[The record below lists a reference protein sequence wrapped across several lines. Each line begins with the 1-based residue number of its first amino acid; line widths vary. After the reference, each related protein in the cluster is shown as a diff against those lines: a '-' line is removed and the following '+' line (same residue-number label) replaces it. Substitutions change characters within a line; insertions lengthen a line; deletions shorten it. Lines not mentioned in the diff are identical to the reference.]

1 MPADVRRPRVLG
13 VLHGPQASPP
23 AAAAALPRVLEAF
36 AAAGADVVIV
46 APDDVSAR
54 VLAALGFPQ
63 PPVLAVLRTSALL
76 LPAAHPANPL
86 VAAWPLSA
94 VTAPAAVAAREDR
107 QVSDAAAL
115 ASWRTRCIA
124 AAYAVQRAAPVDL
137 VVAAPTVAGTAVAL
151 VLSGELAVPVL
162 GLADPDQAADPD
174 RALVEDAARE
184 TWQLP
189 AGSDD
194 PSEATVAA
202 WTREAA
208 RLLAEVAP

>member
-13 VLHGPQASPP
+13 VLHGPQAAPP

-36 AAAGADVVIV
+36 AAAGADVTTVV
-46 APDDVSAR
+46 PDDVSAR
-54 VLAALGFPQ
+54 VLAALDFPQ
-63 PPVLAVLRTSALL
+63 PPVLGAMRASAVL
-76 LPAAHPANPL
+76 LPAAHPATPL
-86 VAAWPLSA
+86 VAAWPLAA
-94 VTAPAAVAAREDR
+94 VSAPAAVAAREDR
-107 QVSDAAAL
+107 QASDAAAL

-124 AAYAVQRAAPVDL
+124 VAYAVQRAAPVDL

-162 GLADPDQAADPD
+162 AVVGHDADPDAD
-174 RALVEDAARE
+174 RALLEDAARE

-189 AGSDD
+189 AGAAD
-194 PSEATVAA
+194 PSPDVVAA

-208 RLLAEVAP
+208 RLLAEVAT